1 MYDDVSQLAELGH
14 FEGPGA
20 DYFVD
25 PIITIITIRISFWK
39 VGQRIHTGNELESTF
54 RVCLYVG

>member
-1 MYDDVSQLAELGH
+1 MYDDVSQLAEFGH

-25 PIITIITIRISFWK
+25 PIITIITVRIS
-39 VGQRIHTGNELESTF
+39 LESRPTHPH
-54 RVCLYVG
+54 RQ